1 MFSSGTLFECLAKC
15 SNKRSSGPWSWTKQ
29 YMKHN
34 NVCQLWAE
42 VPGFTLWTASADVQ
56 QIKVLF
62 VVVMAG
68 NVLHHVGRHEHI
80 TITTGRELYTPLN

>member
-1 MFSSGTLFECLAKC
+1 MQQQKVKWPLVLDETVYE
-15 SNKRSSGPWSWTKQ
+15 
-29 YMKHN
+29 HN

-42 VPGFTLWTASADVQ
+42 VPGFTLWTVSADVQ